1 VAERDKT
8 PNWQGHKPATSAEL
22 LNIMT
27 KATTG
32 SAKLTRSDRV
42 LFTVCEFWASARN
55 RTLLTQLADD
65 AVSQLRAAEIA
76 FMEIGLSN
84 AGSIVRRAR
93 LDLAKS
99 DSPVP
104 SIQRV
109 ENLENALAD
118 NYESVDQ
125 VIADFADQQAHRR
138 SRRWHPD
145 GCSSGDI

>member
-1 VAERDKT
+1 LPERDKT
-8 PNWQGHKPATSAEL
+8 SNWQGHKPATSAEL
-22 LNIMT
+22 LNVMT
-27 KATTG
+27 TATTG
-32 SAKLTRSDRV
+32 SAKLSQSDRV

-76 FMEIGLSN
+76 FTAMGLSN

-93 LDLAKS
+93 VDLTES
-99 DSPVP
+99 DPAIP
-104 SIQRV
+104 PAQTV

-125 VIADFADQQAHRR
+125 VIADFADQQARAR
-138 SRRWHPD
+138 MNRPD
-145 GCSSGDI
+145 